1 MTSKERHIA
10 TRDRQLDQLLDRVES
25 IDRNVEEIL
34 DRVSD
39 HFDDQRLD
47 LNWRHQGY
55 ALGEHPEDDT
65 YRD

>member
-1 MTSKERHIA
+1 MTAKERHIA
-10 TRDRQLDQLLDRVES
+10 TRDRLLEQLLDRVES

-47 LNWRHQGY
+47 LNWRGDGY
-55 ALGEHPEDDT
+55 GHGDGYEEHHE
-65 YRD
+65 